1 MYRNM
6 TFFRLVY
13 IVSVASFVVTTIFNV
28 VMVGSF
34 FFRGGSWAMYILVS
48 TVPINLLFL
57 VLTLVYRKRHHV
69 KYQEA
74 GPWLK
79 FFSII
84 SLAVGVLYLSS
95 IVFHVYSIVSYKHER
110 ALIQKALDECVVINK
125 QYLDALRDTNPYFS
139 EMTDPIVNKCLD
151 EKIKF

>member
-1 MYRNM
+1 MGNVYS
-6 TFFRLVY
+6 RLHCSYKSAIPRSDACVQEKTSCE
-13 IVSVASFVVTTIFNV
+13 IPRS
-28 VMVGSF
+28 G
-34 FFRGGSWAMYILVS
+34 
-48 TVPINLLFL
+48 
-57 VLTLVYRKRHHV
+57 TLVKI
-69 KYQEA
+69 
-74 GPWLK
+74 
-79 FFSII
+79 FFNNFIGS
-84 SLAVGVLYLSS
+84 GG